1 MVITETR
8 RVDTA
13 WIMDG
18 ELTDRSVLSDELA
31 DFCAQYPIYH
41 VREVHETLKVTGIQT
56 EGEAIELTLLTS
68 FNIIPQSRGEARM
81 VAEIHTIFQIPLQ
94 APAPPSLPPFISSPK
109 CFYPVLCLDFF
120 MMRV

>member
-13 WIMDG
+13 WVIDG
-18 ELTDRSVLSDELA
+18 ELSNRSVLSDELA

-41 VREVHETLKVTGIQT
+41 VREVHETLKVTRIQT

-68 FNIIPQSRGEARM
+68 FNIIQSRGEARI
-81 VAEIHTIFQIPLQ
+81 VAEIHTIFQIALQ
-94 APAPPSLPPFISSPK
+94 APAPRSLPSSQVPNVFIP
-109 CFYPVLCLDFF
+109 CFV
-120 MMRV
+120 